1 MSKEENMKNK
11 WQTVKLGDVCEIQS
25 GGTPSRSKIEY
36 WKDGNIPWVKIGD
49 FSDKYISKTSELI
62 TQLGLENFSAKLFTK
77 GTLLYSIFATLGEV
91 SILNIDATTNQA
103 IAGLKIK
110 NNNQLDINYLFSYLK
125 SIKDEVNRIGRGVA
139 QNNINL
145 GILKQFAIPLPPL
158 ETQQKIAAV
167 LDKVQKIISKSKTTL
182 EKYDTLIK
190 SRFIEMFGNE
200 IVESGKW
207 KVEKL
212 EDVCDLITDGTHK
225 TRKIQAT

>member
-1 MSKEENMKNK
+1 M
-11 WQTVKLGDVCEIQS
+11 
-25 GGTPSRSKIEY
+25 
-36 WKDGNIPWVKIGD
+36 
-49 FSDKYISKTSELI
+49 
-62 TQLGLENFSAKLFTK
+62 
-77 GTLLYSIFATLGEV
+77 
-91 SILNIDATTNQA
+91 
-103 IAGLKIK
+103 
-110 NNNQLDINYLFSYLK
+110 
-125 SIKDEVNRIGRGVA
+125 A

-167 LDKVQKIISKSKTTL
+167 LDKVQKNISKSKTTL